1 LQLQI
6 TVTINVVVSIGTSL
20 STLVD
25 RGLEA
30 AMVTIIELICVMAGA
45 AALWRSGD
53 WFHLARDG
61 RWLRRLIWL
70 QDAP

>member
-6 TVTINVVVSIGTSL
+6 TVTISVVVSIRTGL

-30 AMVTIIELICVMAGA
+30 FMATIIKLICVMAGT

-53 WFHLARDG
+53 WFHLARG
-61 RWLRRLIWL
+61 GH
-70 QDAP
+70 